1 MSITCRAIQE
11 THPEKQGRLDGKRV
25 VHMPVNEVAVAQP
38 QPVVVV
44 REDRSRSSVA
54 MSSGSF
60 RKTGNSDFL

>member
-1 MSITCRAIQE
+1 MGITCRAIQE
-11 THPEKQGRLDGKRV
+11 TDPEKQGRLDGKRV

-44 REDRSRSSVA
+44 REDRSSVA